1 MCQWKGK
8 EVEKDADIGAMRER
22 IVSYCSREAITAHF
36 LVGMIPFGLA
46 CATSSYRYYMRGEG
60 TMAAL
65 ALIAGYSKGV
75 GVLAIAQVAFSV
87 RLSQVM
93 TEFEIRRTE
102 CDIRTV
108 VGSLETACSPFASAN
123 TTTHTH
129 TEPDHDPP
137 HHASLQV
144 SAS

>member
-1 MCQWKGK
+1 
-8 EVEKDADIGAMRER
+8 
-22 IVSYCSREAITAHF
+22 
-36 LVGMIPFGLA
+36 
-46 CATSSYRYYMRGEG
+46 
-60 TMAAL
+60 MAAL